1 MTPHHAI
8 PTQPERPAPRHA
20 TPAVPNHVRSAA
32 ATCWLGWVR
41 IGATPAGLCA
51 LLLGDD
57 DDTLL
62 AELRQRFPRA
72 TIAAASPAVQ
82 GWAAQIAAWL
92 DDPRAELPLPLDVH
106 GTPFQRRVWDVLRTL
121 PPGQTVGYGELAHRL
136 GMPRAARAVAQAC
149 AANPL
154 AVVIPCHRV
163 VSANGSLRGY
173 RWGLARKQALLQREA
188 ED

>member
-1 MTPHHAI
+1 M
-8 PTQPERPAPRHA
+8 APRY
-20 TPAVPNHVRSAA
+20 VQSAA
-32 ATCWLGWVR
+32 TTCWLGWVR
-41 IGATPAGLCA
+41 IAATPAGLCA

-62 AELRQRFPRA
+62 AELRHRFPRA
-72 TIAAASPAVQ
+72 TMAAASPAVQ

-106 GTPFQRRVWDVLRTL
+106 GTPFQRRVWEALRTI
-121 PPGQTVGYGELAHRL
+121 PPGQTIGYGELAQRL

-154 AVVIPCHRV
+154 AVAIPCHRV
-163 VSANGSLRGY
+163 VSANGSLCGY
-173 RWGLARKQALLQREA
+173 RWGLARKQALLKREA
-188 ED
+188 GI